1 MNKSKPADVASV
13 VGKVVVE
20 LVKELGLVEVCAED
34 LERSDVQEIVDAIR
48 ERNLTSAER
57 SDDVGSGE
65 DSRTQPEAAI
75 RTLDTNNEGGDDMTC
90 SAPAIAGNDG
100 GWWLHGRVAQYLA
113 VDVRTLKA
121 RMMETPEGIHRPWV
135 NFGSAQAPKYRWQ
148 SQKVDTWWRRINQWR
163 TSRDEG
169 DGTGSAGAARP
180 GNGAAGPAR
189 TRRPPTRSGGKL
201 NKPSQKGGTGSLT
214 AFVRSLP
221 SKS

>member
-1 MNKSKPADVASV
+1 V
-13 VGKVVVE
+13 VGAAVIEMVR
-20 LVKELGLVEVCAED
+20 ELGRVDLHHED
-34 LERSDVQEIVDAIR
+34 LEFDSAQEIVNAIR
-48 ERNLTSAER
+48 RRNTTSEGKNDGVG
-57 SDDVGSGE
+57 SGSGE
-65 DSRTQPEAAI
+65 DSRSGGEAAI
-75 RTLDTNNEGGDDMTC
+75 RALSTNKEGGDDMTC
-90 SAPAIAGNDG
+90 SAPAIAGNGG

-135 NFGSAQAPKYRWQ
+135 NFGSTQAPKYRWQ